1 MAKYLVLEKSFINNG
16 IREEGEIVEYDTR
29 PGSNLK
35 LVEEDTK
42 EDVKEAKKK

>member
-1 MAKYLVLEKSFINNG
+1 MPKYLVLEKSFINNG

-35 LVEEDTK
+35 LVEDAK
-42 EDVKEAKKK
+42 EEVKEAKKK

>member
-35 LVEEDTK
+35 LVEDTK